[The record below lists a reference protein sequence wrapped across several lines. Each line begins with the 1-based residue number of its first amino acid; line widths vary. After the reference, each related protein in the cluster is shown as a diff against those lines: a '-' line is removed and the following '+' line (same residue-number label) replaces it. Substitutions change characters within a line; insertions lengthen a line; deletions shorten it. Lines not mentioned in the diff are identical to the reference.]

1 MYNAHREIF
10 RLLTIRKKLFSNT
23 LSAYK
28 RDLIQ
33 YNNFIIENNGNLE
46 IENADYKIIR
56 SWIVSLVSSNIS
68 NRSIN
73 RKVSSLKSFYKFLIK
88 TDTIKSSPLKAHSP
102 LKQSKKIQVPFSQEE
117 INSLLDSDFFTNDYK
132 GVLQKSIIAFF
143 YFTGVRR
150 IELINIKESDI
161 SLESSTIKVMGKRSK
176 ERIIPILPKLKKSLK
191 YYREIKSKYNGNTS
205 PEYLFISKNG
215 KQLSEKFVYRT
226 VNEYFKLVSPKI
238 KKAPHVLRH
247 SFATH
252 LINEGADINSVKELL
267 GHSSLSATQVYSHT
281 SMERIK
287 EVFKNSHPRAK

>member
-1 MYNAHREIF
+1 MLIEKFIDYLQIEKNYS
-10 RLLTIRKKLFSNT
+10 SNT

-28 RDLIQ
+28 KDLIEFK
-33 YNNFIIENNGNLE
+33 NFINENFDKYPIEHAE
-46 IENADYKIIR
+46 YKAIR
-56 SWIVSLVSSNIS
+56 LWIVELVNKNLS

-73 RKVSSLKSFYKFLIK
+73 RKVSSLKSFYKFLVK
-88 TDTIKSSPLKAHSP
+88 TDTIGSSPLLAHSP
-102 LKQSKKIQVPFSQEE
+102 LKQSKKIQVPFSKQE
-117 INSLLDSDFFTNDYK
+117 INSLLDSDSFKNDFR
-132 GVLQKSIIAFF
+132 GVLQKTIITFF

-161 SLESSTIKVMGKRSK
+161 NMDSSTIRIMGKRSK
-176 ERIIPILPKLKKSLK
+176 ERIIPMLPKLKKSIVDYLYLRSQEFNK
-191 YYREIKSKYNGNTS
+191 ETL
-205 PEYLFISKNG
+205 EYLFVSRSG
-215 KQLSEKFVYRT
+215 SQLSEKYVYRT
-226 VNEYFKLVSPKI
+226 VNEYFKLVSPKV

>member
-1 MYNAHREIF
+1 MLIEKFIDYLQIEKNYS
-10 RLLTIRKKLFSNT
+10 SNT

-28 RDLIQ
+28 KDLIEFK
-33 YNNFIIENNGNLE
+33 NFINENFDKYPIEHAE
-46 IENADYKIIR
+46 YKAIR
-56 SWIVSLVSSNIS
+56 LWIVELVNKNLS

-73 RKVSSLKSFYKFLIK
+73 RKVSSLKSFYKFLVK
-88 TDTIKSSPLKAHSP
+88 TDTIGSSPLLAHSP
-102 LKQSKKIQVPFSQEE
+102 LKQSKKIQVPFSKEE
-117 INSLLDSDFFTNDYK
+117 INSLLDSDSFKNDFR
-132 GVLQKSIIAFF
+132 GVLQKTIITFF

-161 SLESSTIKVMGKRSK
+161 NMDSSTIRIMGKRSK
-176 ERIIPILPKLKKSLK
+176 ERIIPMLPKLKKSIVDYLYLRSQEFNK
-191 YYREIKSKYNGNTS
+191 KNL
-205 PEYLFISKNG
+205 EYLFVSRSG
-215 KQLSEKFVYRT
+215 DQLSEKYVYRT
-226 VNEYFKLVSPKI
+226 VNEYFKLVSPKV

>member
-1 MYNAHREIF
+1 MLIEKFIDYLQIEKNYS
-10 RLLTIRKKLFSNT
+10 SNT
-23 LSAYK
+23 LLAYK
-28 RDLIQ
+28 KDLIEFK
-33 YNNFIIENNGNLE
+33 NFINENFEKYPIEHAE
-46 IENADYKIIR
+46 YKAIR
-56 SWIVSLVSSNIS
+56 LWIVELVNKNLS

-73 RKVSSLKSFYKFLIK
+73 RKVSSLKSFYKFLVK
-88 TDTIKSSPLKAHSP
+88 TDTISSSPLLAHSP
-102 LKQSKKIQVPFSQEE
+102 LKQSKKIQVPFSKEE
-117 INSLLDSDFFTNDYK
+117 INSLLDSDSFKNDFR
-132 GVLQKSIIAFF
+132 GVLQKTIITFF

-161 SLESSTIKVMGKRSK
+161 NMDSSTIRIMGKRSK
-176 ERIIPILPKLKKSLK
+176 ERIIPMLPKLKKSIVDYLYLRSQEFNK
-191 YYREIKSKYNGNTS
+191 ETL
-205 PEYLFISKNG
+205 EYLFVSRSG
-215 KQLSEKFVYRT
+215 SQLSEKYVYRT
-226 VNEYFKLVSPKI
+226 VNEYFKLVSPKV

>member
-1 MYNAHREIF
+1 MLIEKFLDYLQLEKNYS
-10 RLLTIRKKLFSNT
+10 SNT

-33 YNNFIIENNGNLE
+33 YNKFIIENNGNLE

-56 SWIVSLVSSNIS
+56 SWIVSMVNSNIS

-176 ERIIPILPKLKKSLK
+176 ERIIPILPKLKKLLK
-191 YYREIKSKYNGNTS
+191 SYREIKSKFIGNTTS
-205 PEYLFISKNG
+205 EYLFISKNG

>member
-1 MYNAHREIF
+1 MLIEKFLDYLQFEKNYS
-10 RLLTIRKKLFSNT
+10 SNT
-23 LSAYK
+23 LNAYK

-33 YNNFIIENNGNLE
+33 YNKFVAEYNDKLKIEEVN
-46 IENADYKIIR
+46 YKIIR
-56 SWIVSLVSSNIS
+56 SWIVKMVNNNIS

-73 RKVSSLKSFYKFLIK
+73 RKVSSLKSFYNFLIK
-88 TDTIKSSPLKAHSP
+88 TETINSSPLIAHTP
-102 LKQSKKIQVPFSQEE
+102 LKQSKKIQVPFSQDE
-117 INSLLDSDFFTNDYK
+117 INSLLDSDFFTNDYR
-132 GVLQKSIIAFF
+132 GILQKTIISFF

-150 IELINIKESDI
+150 IELITLKESDVNI
-161 SLESSTIKVMGKRSK
+161 ESSTVKIMGKRSK
-176 ERIIPILPKLKKSLK
+176 ERIIPILPKLKKAIIF
-191 YYREIKSKYNGNTS
+191 YNEIKFKFHNQTS
-205 PEYLFISKNG
+205 SDYFFISKNG

-226 VNEYFKLVSPKI
+226 VNEYFNLVSPKL

>member
-1 MYNAHREIF
+1 MLIEKFLDYLQLEKNY
-10 RLLTIRKKLFSNT
+10 SPNT

-33 YNNFIIENNGNLE
+33 YNKFIIENNGNLE

>member
-1 MYNAHREIF
+1 MLIEKFLDYLQLEKNYS
-10 RLLTIRKKLFSNT
+10 SNT

-33 YNNFIIENNGNLE
+33 YNKFIIENNGNLE

-56 SWIVSLVSSNIS
+56 SWIVSMVNSNIS

-191 YYREIKSKYNGNTS
+191 YYREIKSKFTGNTS

>member
-1 MYNAHREIF
+1 MLIEKFLDYLQFEKNYS
-10 RLLTIRKKLFSNT
+10 SNT
-23 LSAYK
+23 LNAYK

-33 YNNFIIENNGNLE
+33 YNKFVAEYNDKLKIEEVN
-46 IENADYKIIR
+46 YKIIR
-56 SWIVSLVSSNIS
+56 SWIVTMVNNNIS

-73 RKVSSLKSFYKFLIK
+73 RKVSSLKSFYNFLIK
-88 TDTIKSSPLKAHSP
+88 TETINSSPLKAHTP
-102 LKQSKKIQVPFSQEE
+102 LKQSKKIQVPFSQDE
-117 INSLLDSDFFTNDYK
+117 INSLLDSDFFTNDYR
-132 GVLQKSIIAFF
+132 GILQKTIIAFF

-150 IELINIKESDI
+150 IELITLKESDVN
-161 SLESSTIKVMGKRSK
+161 LESSTVKIMGKRSK
-176 ERIIPILPKLKKSLK
+176 ERIIPILPKLKKAIIFFN
-191 YYREIKSKYNGNTS
+191 EIKFKFHDQTS
-205 PEYLFISKNG
+205 SDYFFISKNG

>member
-1 MYNAHREIF
+1 MLIEKFIDYLQIEKNYS
-10 RLLTIRKKLFSNT
+10 SNT

-28 RDLIQ
+28 KDLIEFK
-33 YNNFIIENNGNLE
+33 NFINENFDKYPIEHAE
-46 IENADYKIIR
+46 YKAIR
-56 SWIVSLVSSNIS
+56 LWIVDLVNKNLS

-73 RKVSSLKSFYKFLIK
+73 RKVSSLKSFYKFLVK
-88 TDTIKSSPLKAHSP
+88 TDTIGSSPLLAHSP
-102 LKQSKKIQVPFSQEE
+102 LKQSKKIQVPFSKEE
-117 INSLLDSDFFTNDYK
+117 INSLLDSDSFKNDFR
-132 GVLQKSIIAFF
+132 GVLQKTIITFF

-161 SLESSTIKVMGKRSK
+161 NMDSSTIRIMGKRSK
-176 ERIIPILPKLKKSLK
+176 ERIIPMLPKLKKSIVDYLYLRSQEFNK
-191 YYREIKSKYNGNTS
+191 KNL
-205 PEYLFISKNG
+205 EYLFVSSSG
-215 KQLSEKFVYRT
+215 SRLSEKYVYRT
-226 VNEYFKLVSPKI
+226 VNEYFKLVSPKV

>member
-1 MYNAHREIF
+1 MLIEKFLDYLQLEKNYS
-10 RLLTIRKKLFSNT
+10 SNT

-56 SWIVSLVSSNIS
+56 SWIVSMVSSNIS

>member
-1 MYNAHREIF
+1 MLIEKFIDYLQLEKNYS
-10 RLLTIRKKLFSNT
+10 SNT
-23 LSAYK
+23 ISAYK
-28 RDLIQ
+28 RDLFQ
-33 YNNFIIENNGNLE
+33 YNKFIIENNRNLK
-46 IENADYKIIR
+46 IEKADYKIIR
-56 SWIVSLVSSNIS
+56 SWIVSMVSNNLS

-88 TDTIKSSPLKAHSP
+88 TETIKFSPLKAHSP
-102 LKQSKKIQVPFSQEE
+102 LKQSKTIQVPFSKEE
-117 INSLLDSDFFTNDYK
+117 INSLLDSDFFNNDYK
-132 GVLQKSIIAFF
+132 GVLQKTIISFF

-150 IELINIKESDI
+150 IELISIKESDI
-161 SLESSTIKVMGKRSK
+161 SLESGTIKVMGKRSK
-176 ERIIPILPKLKKSLK
+176 ERIIPILPKLKKSIK
-191 YYREIKSKYNGNTS
+191 RYRDNKSKFLGQNIS
-205 PEYLFISKNG
+205 EYLFISKNR

>member
-1 MYNAHREIF
+1 MLIEKFLDYLQLEKNYS
-10 RLLTIRKKLFSNT
+10 SNT

-33 YNNFIIENNGNLE
+33 YNKFIVENNCNLE

-56 SWIVSLVSSNIS
+56 SWIVSMVNSNIS

-88 TDTIKSSPLKAHSP
+88 TETIRSSPLKAHSP

-132 GVLQKSIIAFF
+132 GVLQKSIIAFL

-176 ERIIPILPKLKKSLK
+176 ERIIPILPKLKKSIK
-191 YYREIKSKYNGNTS
+191 FYREIKSKLIGNTS
-205 PEYLFISKNG
+205 FEYLFISKNG

>member
-1 MYNAHREIF
+1 MLIEKFLDYLQFEKNYS
-10 RLLTIRKKLFSNT
+10 SNT
-23 LSAYK
+23 LNAYK

-33 YNNFIIENNGNLE
+33 YNKFIAEYNDKLKIEEVN
-46 IENADYKIIR
+46 YKIIR
-56 SWIVSLVSSNIS
+56 SWIVTMVNNNIS

-73 RKVSSLKSFYKFLIK
+73 RKVSSLKSFYNFLIK
-88 TDTIKSSPLKAHSP
+88 TETINSSPLKAHTP
-102 LKQSKKIQVPFSQEE
+102 LKQSKKIQVPFSQDE
-117 INSLLDSDFFTNDYK
+117 INSLLDSDFFTNDYR
-132 GVLQKSIIAFF
+132 GILQKTIIAFF

-150 IELINIKESDI
+150 IELITLKESDVNI
-161 SLESSTIKVMGKRSK
+161 ESSTVRIMGKRSK
-176 ERIIPILPKLKKSLK
+176 ERIIPILPKLKKAIIFFN
-191 YYREIKSKYNGNTS
+191 EIKFKFHDQTS
-205 PEYLFISKNG
+205 SDYFFISKNG

>member
-1 MYNAHREIF
+1 MLIEKFLDYLQLEKNYS
-10 RLLTIRKKLFSNT
+10 SNT

-191 YYREIKSKYNGNTS
+191 DYREIKSKYTGNTS

>member
-1 MYNAHREIF
+1 MLIEKFLDYLQFEKNYS
-10 RLLTIRKKLFSNT
+10 SNT
-23 LSAYK
+23 LNAYK

-33 YNNFIIENNGNLE
+33 YNKFVAEYNDKLKIEEVN
-46 IENADYKIIR
+46 YKIIR
-56 SWIVSLVSSNIS
+56 SWIVTMVNNNIS

-73 RKVSSLKSFYKFLIK
+73 RKVSSLKSFYNFLIK
-88 TDTIKSSPLKAHSP
+88 TETINSSPLKAHTP
-102 LKQSKKIQVPFSQEE
+102 LKQSKKIQVPFSQDE
-117 INSLLDSDFFTNDYK
+117 INSLLDSDFFTNDYR
-132 GVLQKSIIAFF
+132 GILQKTIIAFF

-150 IELINIKESDI
+150 IELITLKESDVNI
-161 SLESSTIKVMGKRSK
+161 ESSTVKIMGKRRK
-176 ERIIPILPKLKKSLK
+176 ERIIPILPKLKKAIIFFN
-191 YYREIKSKYNGNTS
+191 EIKFKFHDQTS
-205 PEYLFISKNG
+205 SDYFFISKNG

>member
-1 MYNAHREIF
+1 MLI
-10 RLLTIRKKLFSNT
+10 KKFLDYLQLEKNYSYNT
-23 LSAYK
+23 LAAYK
-28 RDLIQ
+28 RDLNQ
-33 YNNFIIENNGNLE
+33 YNIYIIENNGDLK

-56 SWIVSLVSSNIS
+56 SWIVSMVNSNIS

-117 INSLLDSDFFTNDYK
+117 INSLLDGDFFTNDYK

-150 IELINIKESDI
+150 IELITIKELDI

-176 ERIIPILPKLKKSLK
+176 ERIIPILPKLKKFLED
-191 YYREIKSKYNGNTS
+191 YREIKSKFTRNTS

>member
-1 MYNAHREIF
+1 MLIEKFIDYLQIEKNYS
-10 RLLTIRKKLFSNT
+10 SNT

-28 RDLIQ
+28 KDLIEFK
-33 YNNFIIENNGNLE
+33 NFINENFDRYPIEHAE
-46 IENADYKIIR
+46 YKAIR
-56 SWIVSLVSSNIS
+56 LWIVELVNKNLS

-73 RKVSSLKSFYKFLIK
+73 RKVSSLKSFYKFLVK
-88 TDTIKSSPLKAHSP
+88 TDTISSSPLLAHSP
-102 LKQSKKIQVPFSQEE
+102 LKQSKKIQVPFSKEE
-117 INSLLDSDFFTNDYK
+117 INSLLDSDSFKNDFR
-132 GVLQKSIIAFF
+132 GVLQKTIITFF

-161 SLESSTIKVMGKRSK
+161 NMDSSTIRIMGKRSK
-176 ERIIPILPKLKKSLK
+176 ERIIPMLPKLKKSIVDYLYLRSQEFNK
-191 YYREIKSKYNGNTS
+191 KTL
-205 PEYLFISKNG
+205 EYLFVSRTG
-215 KQLSEKFVYRT
+215 SQLSEKYVYRT
-226 VNEYFKLVSPKI
+226 VNEYFKLVSPKV

>member
-1 MYNAHREIF
+1 MLIEKFIDYLQIEKNYS
-10 RLLTIRKKLFSNT
+10 SNT

-28 RDLIQ
+28 KDVIEFKNFINENFDKYPIEHAKYKAIRLWIVELVNRDL
-33 YNNFIIENNGNLE
+33 
-46 IENADYKIIR
+46 
-56 SWIVSLVSSNIS
+56 S

-73 RKVSSLKSFYKFLIK
+73 RKVSSLKSFYKFLVK
-88 TDTIKSSPLKAHSP
+88 TDTISSSPLLAHSP
-102 LKQSKKIQVPFSQEE
+102 LKQSKKIQVPFSKEE
-117 INSLLDSDFFTNDYK
+117 INSLLDSDSFKNNFK
-132 GVLQKSIIAFF
+132 GVLQKTIITFF

-161 SLESSTIKVMGKRSK
+161 NMDSSTIRIMGKRSK
-176 ERIIPILPKLKKSLK
+176 ERIIPMLPKLKKSIVDYLYLRSQEFNK
-191 YYREIKSKYNGNTS
+191 KNL
-205 PEYLFISKNG
+205 EYLFVSRSG
-215 KQLSEKFVYRT
+215 RQLSEKYVYRT
-226 VNEYFKLVSPKI
+226 VNEYFKLVSPKV

>member
-1 MYNAHREIF
+1 MLIEKFIEYLKIEKNY
-10 RLLTIRKKLFSNT
+10 SVNT

-28 RDLIQ
+28 KDLIEFQ
-33 YNNFIIENNGNLE
+33 VFINENFDKCVIENV
-46 IENADYKIIR
+46 DYKIIR
-56 SWIVSLVSSNIS
+56 SWIVLLVNKNLS

-73 RKVSSLKSFYKFLIK
+73 RKVSSLKSFYKFLVK
-88 TDTIKSSPLKAHSP
+88 TETINSSPLIAHSP
-102 LKQSKKIQVPFSQEE
+102 LKQSKKIQVPFSKDE
-117 INSLLDSDFFTNDYK
+117 IGALLDSDFFKSDYK
-132 GVLQKSIIAFF
+132 GVLQKTIISFF

-150 IELINIKESDI
+150 IELINLKTSDI
-161 SLESSTIKVMGKRSK
+161 NMNSYTIRIMGKRNK
-176 ERIIPILPKLKKSLK
+176 ERIIPMLPKLKESISEYLK
-191 YYREIKSKYNGNTS
+191 IKSQEFNNVIS
-205 PEYLFISKNG
+205 DYLFISKSG
-215 KQLSEKFVYRT
+215 IQLSEKYVYRT
-226 VNEYFKLVSPKI
+226 VNEYFKLVSPKV

>member
-1 MYNAHREIF
+1 MLIEKFLDYLQLEKNYS
-10 RLLTIRKKLFSNT
+10 SNT

-117 INSLLDSDFFTNDYK
+117 INSLLDSDFFTNDYM

-176 ERIIPILPKLKKSLK
+176 ERIIPILPKLKTSLK

>member
-1 MYNAHREIF
+1 MLIEKFIDYLQIEKNYS
-10 RLLTIRKKLFSNT
+10 SNT

-28 RDLIQ
+28 KDLIEFK
-33 YNNFIIENNGNLE
+33 NFINENFDKYPIEHAE
-46 IENADYKIIR
+46 YKAIR
-56 SWIVSLVSSNIS
+56 LWIVELVNKSLS

-73 RKVSSLKSFYKFLIK
+73 RKVSSLKSFYKFLVK
-88 TDTIKSSPLKAHSP
+88 TDTIGSSPLLAHSP
-102 LKQSKKIQVPFSQEE
+102 LKQSKKIQVPFSKEE
-117 INSLLDSDFFTNDYK
+117 INSLLDSDSFKNDFR
-132 GVLQKSIIAFF
+132 GVLQKTIITFF

-161 SLESSTIKVMGKRSK
+161 NMDSSTIRIMGKRSK
-176 ERIIPILPKLKKSLK
+176 ERIIPMLPKLKKSIVDYLYLRSQEFNK
-191 YYREIKSKYNGNTS
+191 KNL
-205 PEYLFISKNG
+205 EYLFVSSSG
-215 KQLSEKFVYRT
+215 SRLSEKYVYRT
-226 VNEYFKLVSPKI
+226 VNEYFKLVSPKV

>member
-1 MYNAHREIF
+1 MLIEKFIDYLQIEKNYS
-10 RLLTIRKKLFSNT
+10 SNT

-28 RDLIQ
+28 KDLIEFK
-33 YNNFIIENNGNLE
+33 NFINENFDKYPIEHAE
-46 IENADYKIIR
+46 YKAIR
-56 SWIVSLVSSNIS
+56 LWIVELVNKNLS

-73 RKVSSLKSFYKFLIK
+73 RKVSSLKSFYKFLVK
-88 TDTIKSSPLKAHSP
+88 TDTIGSSPLLAHSP
-102 LKQSKKIQVPFSQEE
+102 LKQSKKIQVPFSKEE
-117 INSLLDSDFFTNDYK
+117 INSLLDSDSFKNDFR
-132 GVLQKSIIAFF
+132 GVLQKTIITLF

-161 SLESSTIKVMGKRSK
+161 NMDSSTIRIMGKRSK
-176 ERIIPILPKLKKSLK
+176 ERIIPMLPKLKKSIVDYLYLRSQEFNK
-191 YYREIKSKYNGNTS
+191 ETL
-205 PEYLFISKNG
+205 EYLFVSKSGN
-215 KQLSEKFVYRT
+215 QLSEKYVYRT
-226 VNEYFKLVSPKI
+226 VNEYFKLVSPKV

>member
-1 MYNAHREIF
+1 MLIEKFLDYLQLEKNYS
-10 RLLTIRKKLFSNT
+10 SNT

-33 YNNFIIENNGNLE
+33 YNKFIIDNNGNLK

-56 SWIVSLVSSNIS
+56 SWIVSMVNSNIS

-191 YYREIKSKYNGNTS
+191 YYREIKSKYTGNTS
-205 PEYLFISKNG
+205 LEYLFISKNG

>member
-1 MYNAHREIF
+1 MLIEKFLDYLQLEKNY
-10 RLLTIRKKLFSNT
+10 SPNT

-56 SWIVSLVSSNIS
+56 SWIVSMVNSNIS

-88 TDTIKSSPLKAHSP
+88 TETIRSSPLKAHSP

-161 SLESSTIKVMGKRSK
+161 SVESSTIKVMGKRSK
-176 ERIIPILPKLKKSLK
+176 ERIIPILPKLKKTIK
-191 YYREIKSKYNGNTS
+191 FYMEIKSKLIGNTS
-205 PEYLFISKNG
+205 FEYLFISKNG

>member
-1 MYNAHREIF
+1 MLIEKFLDYLQFEKNYS
-10 RLLTIRKKLFSNT
+10 SNT
-23 LSAYK
+23 LNAYK

-33 YNNFIIENNGNLE
+33 YNKFVAEYNDKLKIEEVN
-46 IENADYKIIR
+46 YKIIR
-56 SWIVSLVSSNIS
+56 SWIVTMVNNNIS

-73 RKVSSLKSFYKFLIK
+73 RKVSSLKSFYNFLIK
-88 TDTIKSSPLKAHSP
+88 TETINSSPLKAHTP
-102 LKQSKKIQVPFSQEE
+102 LKQSKKIQVPFSQDE
-117 INSLLDSDFFTNDYK
+117 INSLLDSDFFTNDYR
-132 GVLQKSIIAFF
+132 GILQKTIIAFF

-150 IELINIKESDI
+150 IELITLKESDVNI
-161 SLESSTIKVMGKRSK
+161 ESSTVKIMGKRSK
-176 ERIIPILPKLKKSLK
+176 ERIIPILPKLKKVIIFFN
-191 YYREIKSKYNGNTS
+191 EIKFKFHDQTS
-205 PEYLFISKNG
+205 SDYFFISKNG

>member
-1 MYNAHREIF
+1 MLIEKFIEYLKIEKNYS
-10 RLLTIRKKLFSNT
+10 LNT

-28 RDLIQ
+28 KDLIEFQ
-33 YNNFIIENNGNLE
+33 VFINENFDKCVIENV
-46 IENADYKIIR
+46 DYKIIR
-56 SWIVSLVSSNIS
+56 SWIVLLVNKNLS

-73 RKVSSLKSFYKFLIK
+73 RKVSSLKSFYKFLVK
-88 TDTIKSSPLKAHSP
+88 TETINSSPLIAHSP
-102 LKQSKKIQVPFSQEE
+102 LKQSKKIQVPFSKDE
-117 INSLLDSDFFTNDYK
+117 IGALLDSDFFKSDYK
-132 GVLQKSIIAFF
+132 GVLQKTIISFF

-150 IELINIKESDI
+150 IELINLKTSDI
-161 SLESSTIKVMGKRSK
+161 NMNSYTIRITGKRNK
-176 ERIIPILPKLKKSLK
+176 ERIIPMLPKLKESINEYLK
-191 YYREIKSKYNGNTS
+191 IKSHEFNNVIS
-205 PEYLFISKNG
+205 DYLFISKSG
-215 KQLSEKFVYRT
+215 IQLSEKYVYRT
-226 VNEYFKLVSPKI
+226 VNEYFKLVSPKV